1 MSSAISPLAVVG
13 ATSRPLIGISMGDP
27 CGIGAEVIVKALAD
41 PEVRGLARFVV
52 FGVEEVMVAAAEAA
66 GVRPFWFGLPP
77 NDPLRVD
84 SGVVVVNCD
93 DHPAALWVNP
103 RPTEEGGRASLRF
116 FDEAIEAARRGAI
129 DAIVTAP
136 IHKVSWKLAGCP
148 FPGHTEKIAAA
159 FNVKRFNM
167 AFVGGGLRLALA
179 TAHVG
184 LTELRN
190 LFTIGCVFQ
199 PIDLLNDALK
209 KWFGIEHP
217 RIAVAGLNPHA
228 GEEGRFGD
236 EEQRVIEPALQAARG
251 AGIAVEGPFPA
262 DTLFTPNRRARFDGF
277 VMMYHD
283 QGLIPVKLL
292 SFGSA
297 VNVTLGLPLLRT
309 SVDHGTAFDI
319 AGTNSADPG
328 SMKAAIRLACEC
340 AAALGKEASVVP
352 TRTVPPTIA
361 TSQPPAVRRPV
372 DEPPYEANKV

>member
-1 MSSAISPLAVVG
+1 MNAPAFNGG
-13 ATSRPLIGISMGDP
+13 AARPLVGLSMGDP
-27 CGIGAEVIVKALAD
+27 CGVGAEVIVKALAD
-41 PEVRGLARFVV
+41 PQIRGLARFAV
-52 FGVEEVMVAAAEAA
+52 FGAEEVMAAAADAA
-66 GVRPFWFGLPP
+66 GVRPFWFALSPG
-77 NDPLRVD
+77 DSLRVD
-84 SGVVVVNCD
+84 SGVVVVNYD
-93 DHPAALWVNP
+93 DHPAAMWVHP

-159 FNVKRFNM
+159 FGVKRFNM
-167 AFVGGGLRLALA
+167 AFVGGGLRIALA
-179 TAHVG
+179 SAHVG
-184 LTELRN
+184 LFELRN
-190 LFTIGCVFQ
+190 QFTIGLVFQ
-199 PIDLLNDALK
+199 AIDLLHDALRR
-209 KWFGIEHP
+209 WFNIEHP

-251 AGIAVEGPFPA
+251 AGISVDGPFPA
-262 DTLFTPNRRARFDGF
+262 DTLFTPSRRSRFDGF

-297 VNVTLGLPLLRT
+297 VNISLGLPVLRT

-319 AGTNSADPG
+319 AGTNAADPG

-340 AAALGKEASVVP
+340 AGMRRDAWGVDGKSQTSLPVGSSGDQIASK
-352 TRTVPPTIA
+352 RT
-361 TSQPPAVRRPV
+361 
-372 DEPPYEANKV
+372 

>member
-1 MSSAISPLAVVG
+1 MNAPAFNGG
-13 ATSRPLIGISMGDP
+13 AARPLVGLSMGDP

-41 PEVRGLARFVV
+41 PQIRGLARFAV
-52 FGVEEVMVAAAEAA
+52 FGAEEVMTAAADAA
-66 GVRPFWFGLPP
+66 GVRPFWFALSPG
-77 NDPLRVD
+77 DSLRVD
-84 SGVVVVNCD
+84 SGVVVVNYD
-93 DHPAALWVNP
+93 DHPAAMWVNP

-116 FDEAIEAARRGAI
+116 FDEAIEAARRGTI

-159 FNVKRFNM
+159 FGVKRFNM
-167 AFVGGGLRLALA
+167 AFVGGGLRIALA
-179 TAHVG
+179 SAHVG
-184 LTELRN
+184 LFELRN
-190 LFTIGCVFQ
+190 QFTIGLVFQ
-199 PIDLLNDALK
+199 AIDLLHDALRR
-209 KWFGIEHP
+209 WFNIEHP

-251 AGIAVEGPFPA
+251 AGISVDGPFPA
-262 DTLFTPNRRARFDGF
+262 DTLFTPSRRSRFDGF

-297 VNVTLGLPLLRT
+297 VNITLGLPVLRT

-319 AGTNSADPG
+319 AGTNAADPG

-340 AAALGKEASVVP
+340 AGMRRDAWGVDGKSQTSLPVGSSGDQIASK
-352 TRTVPPTIA
+352 RT
-361 TSQPPAVRRPV
+361 
-372 DEPPYEANKV
+372 